1 MSQRND
7 PRTGDPGVTTAAVE
21 LPSETVSRVEA
32 RLDRS
37 EFDTVDGYV
46 TFVVREVLA
55 RVEDA
60 TDAENVE
67 TVDKRE
73 VETRLEALGYLE

>member
-1 MSQRND
+1 MAQRND
-7 PRTGDPGVTTAAVE
+7 APNELDANTATVE
-21 LPSETVSRVEA
+21 LPSDTVSRVEA
-32 RLDRS
+32 RLERS
-37 EFDTVDGYV
+37 EFATVDDYV

-60 TDAENVE
+60 TGAENVD
-67 TVDKRE
+67 TVDRRE